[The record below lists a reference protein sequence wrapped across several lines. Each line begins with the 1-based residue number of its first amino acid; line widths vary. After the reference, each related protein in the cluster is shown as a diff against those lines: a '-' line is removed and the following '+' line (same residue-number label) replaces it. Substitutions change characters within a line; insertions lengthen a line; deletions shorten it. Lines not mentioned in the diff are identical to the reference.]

1 MVKGAGAIREN
12 MMLQSSNNAPER
24 SCDVAV
30 IGAGAAGLMAAI
42 FAGRE
47 GASVL
52 AIDGA
57 PKIGAKILISGGGR
71 CNLTHDVV
79 DAADFNGNRNAISK
93 VLRSFD
99 VAPTLEFFASI
110 GITVEREEGG
120 KLFPTSNHARDVIDA
135 LVAAAGEAGA
145 EIVTGHKVLSC
156 RRTDGGFLVAETI
169 HARRV
174 VIATGGRSVPKTGS
188 DGSGYA
194 LARALGHSVGETFPA
209 LVPLVTPAGHWTRSL
224 SGTSIDTELSVRS
237 EQGKVLHRERGSLL
251 FTHFGLSGPVVLDIS
266 RHWIAER
273 PAALVA
279 NFLPDESF
287 QSLEDSLLA
296 EAKRNPHATLA
307 GVLRRRISDR
317 LAVQLGSETRLGR
330 LSREDRRGLIRG
342 IVEREIPI
350 VQDRGFDY
358 AEVTAGG
365 VPLDETDLRTM
376 ASRRCEGL
384 FLCGEILDVDGKIG
398 GYNFQWAWASGRLA
412 GMSAGRGK

>member
-1 MVKGAGAIREN
+1 
-12 MMLQSSNNAPER
+12 MLQSSNNEGQR

-30 IGAGAAGLMAAI
+30 VGAGAAGLMAAI
-42 FAGRE
+42 FAARE

-52 AIDGA
+52 ALDGA

-71 CNLTHDVV
+71 CNLTHDEVR
-79 DAADFNGNRNAISK
+79 ASDFNGNRNAIGK

-99 VAPTLEFFASI
+99 VAPTLEFFESI

-120 KLFPTSNHARDVIDA
+120 KLFPTSNQARDVIDA
-135 LVAAAGEAGA
+135 LLAAASGAGVD
-145 EIVTGHKVLSC
+145 ILTGYKVLSC
-156 RRTDGGFLVAETI
+156 RGDGDGFLINETI
-169 HARRV
+169 RARRV
-174 VIATGGRSVPKTGS
+174 VIATGGRSIPKTGS

-194 LARALGHSVGETFPA
+194 LIRALGHSVGETFPA

-224 SGTSIDTELSVRS
+224 SGTSIVTELAVRS

-273 PAALVA
+273 PAAMVA
-279 NFLPDESF
+279 SFLPDESF
-287 QSLEDSLLA
+287 ESLEASLLA
-296 EAKRNPHATLA
+296 EAQRNTHATLA
-307 GVLRRRISDR
+307 GVLRRRIPDR
-317 LAVQLGSETRLGR
+317 LAVRLGSETQLKR
-330 LSREDRRGLIRG
+330 LSRDDRRALIRG
-342 IVEREIPI
+342 ILECELPV

-365 VPLDETDLRTM
+365 VPLDEIDLKTM

-412 GMSAGRGK
+412 GMGAGTRREVLSS

>member
-1 MVKGAGAIREN
+1 
-12 MMLQSSNNAPER
+12 MLRTSNNVAER

-71 CNLTHDVV
+71 CNLTHDEVR
-79 DAADFNGNRNAISK
+79 AADFHGNRNAIGK

-120 KLFPTSNHARDVIDA
+120 KLFPTSNRARDVIDA
-135 LVAAAGEAGA
+135 LLAAAA
-145 EIVTGHKVLSC
+145 EVGVEVVSGQKVLSC
-156 RRTDGGFLVAETI
+156 QRSDDGFLINETI
-169 HARRV
+169 RARRLV
-174 VIATGGRSVPKTGS
+174 MATGGRSVPKTGS

-194 LARALGHSVGETFPA
+194 LVRGLGHSVGETFAA

-224 SGTSIDTELSVRS
+224 SGTSIETELFVRS
-237 EQGKVLHRERGSLL
+237 ENGRVLHRERGSLL

-266 RHWIAER
+266 RHWIAEQ

-279 NFLPDESF
+279 SFLPDESF
-287 QSLEDSLLA
+287 ESLEASLLA

-307 GVLRRRISDR
+307 GVLRRRVPDR

-330 LSREDRRGLIRG
+330 LSREDRRVLIRG
-342 IVEREIPI
+342 IVEQEIPI

-365 VPLDETDLRTM
+365 VPLDEIELRTM
-376 ASRRCEGL
+376 ASRRCDGL
-384 FLCGEILDVDGKIG
+384 YLCGEILDVDGKIG
-398 GYNFQWAWASGRLA
+398 GYNFQWA
-412 GMSAGRGK
+412 